1 MRVRTVSERLELS
14 EGASATTEAP
24 AAAEPLAAAEPPAE
38 VPLRRNADFIRLWVS
53 AGVSRLG
60 TSLTMAAFP
69 LLVLWHT
76 GSAAETGL
84 VTFAAAL
91 PGLLVQLP
99 SGALV
104 DRLDRRRLMIGCD
117 VLGVLVVGSVAAAE
131 LAGRFWLPHLMA
143 AAFLQ
148 ASVTIVHQLSER
160 ATVRHVVSPG
170 QLSAAL
176 AQNEARGAAIGL
188 LGQPGGSALFTLA
201 RWLPFTANA
210 LANLVALALLLLIRR
225 RFAAEPETGPREPLH
240 VEVTAGV
247 RWLWQRRFLR
257 TMVGIFA
264 GSNLVFQVLLLA
276 VMVIVHGGGH
286 SPAVVGVVVGAGGV
300 GGVLGA
306 LCASWWLRRA
316 SLYRTVVTGFAVW
329 TVLVPLSVLA
339 RSPVVLVATL
349 AGISFVASLFNVAG
363 SIYQMRVTP
372 DALQGRVNG
381 ATGALSSAASAL
393 GALGGGWL
401 LDRAGLTTTG
411 VGVGVVVLLLT
422 LAAAASPVVRAE
434 GRGRLVDGVAGK

>member
-1 MRVRTVSERLELS
+1 M
-14 EGASATTEAP
+14 ASPSA
-24 AAAEPLAAAEPPAE
+24 
-38 VPLRRNADFIRLWVS
+38 PLRRNADFIRLWVS

-76 GSAAETGL
+76 GSAAATGL

-91 PGLLVQLP
+91 PGFLVQLP
-99 SGALV
+99 AGALV
-104 DRLDRRRLMIGCD
+104 DRLDRRKLMIGCD
-117 VLGVLVVGSVAAAE
+117 VVGVLVVSSVAATE
-131 LAGRFWLPHLMA
+131 VAGRFWLPHLMA
-143 AAFLQ
+143 AAFLL
-148 ASVTIVHQLSER
+148 ASVAIVYQLSER

-170 QLSAAL
+170 QLPAAL
-176 AQNEARGAAIGL
+176 SQNEARGAAIGL

-201 RWLPFTANA
+201 RWLPFATNA
-210 LANLVALALLLLIRR
+210 LAALVALVLLLFIRR
-225 RFAAEPETGPREPLH
+225 RFTTEQPPGPREPLRA
-240 VEVTAGV
+240 EVTAGV
-247 RWLWQRRFLR
+247 RWVWRRRFLR

-264 GSNLVFQVLLLA
+264 GSNLVFQVLLLS
-276 VMVIVHGGGH
+276 VMVIVHDGGH
-286 SPAVVGVVVGAGGV
+286 APAVVGVVVGAGGI

-339 RSPVVLVATL
+339 RDPLVLIGTL

-363 SIYQMRVTP
+363 GIYQMRVTP
-372 DALQGRVNG
+372 DELQGRVNG
-381 ATGALSSAASAL
+381 ATGALSSVASAI

-401 LDRAGLTTTG
+401 LDRAGLTATG
-411 VGVGVVVLLLT
+411 VGVGVIVLLLT
-422 LAAAASPVVRAE
+422 VTAAVSPVARAE
-434 GRGRLVDGVAGK
+434 GRDRQTADAPAP

>member
-1 MRVRTVSERLELS
+1 MSETVPP
-14 EGASATTEAP
+14 SAAAPAAP
-24 AAAEPLAAAEPPAE
+24 AAADAADTVTSPP

-76 GSAAETGL
+76 GSAAATGL

-91 PGLLVQLP
+91 PGFLVQLP

-104 DRLDRRRLMIGCD
+104 DRLDRRKLMIGCD
-117 VLGVLVVGSVAAAE
+117 VVGVLVVSSVAATE
-131 LAGRFWLPHLMA
+131 VAGRFWLPHLMA
-143 AAFLQ
+143 AAFLL
-148 ASVTIVHQLSER
+148 ASVTIVYQLSER

-170 QLSAAL
+170 QLPAAL
-176 AQNEARGAAIGL
+176 SQNEARGAAIGL

-201 RWLPFTANA
+201 RWLPFAANA
-210 LANLVALALLLLIRR
+210 LAALVALVLLLFIRR
-225 RFAAEPETGPREPLH
+225 RFTAEQAPGPREPLRA
-240 VEVTAGV
+240 EVTAGV
-247 RWLWQRRFLR
+247 RWVWQRRFLR

-264 GSNLVFQVLLLA
+264 GSNLVFQVLLLS
-276 VMVIVHGGGH
+276 VMVIVHDGGH
-286 SPAVVGVVVGAGGV
+286 SPAVVGVVVGAGGI

-339 RSPVVLVATL
+339 RSPLVLIGTL

-363 SIYQMRVTP
+363 GIYQMRVTP

-381 ATGALSSAASAL
+381 ATGALSSVASAI

-401 LDRAGLTTTG
+401 LDRAGLTATG

-422 LAAAASPVVRAE
+422 VTAAVSPVARAE
-434 GRGRLVDGVAGK
+434 GRGRQPADTPVP